1 MKRVAIVDL
10 LLRWP
15 PDGGA
20 YVDLHENATRLAQTC
35 DVRLLVATIPTL
47 TARWPRLRLG
57 LDRTKFFLRGRLRP
71 EPPFAVE
78 RIPFAATEYR
88 PEHVVRAFRGALERF
103 RPDHVLVANGWQM
116 KPLVALGL
124 RDFAPQLRLYSYE
137 GLCLRAGTAFRHGAP
152 CAVDALDGS
161 PRSYLTCLGCA
172 AAFHAGYPSPA
183 WLHELVASGALWPG
197 YPDRVREA
205 LQAAARVIVYSDAH
219 ATRVRPYARAVAVVP
234 HGVAR
239 DAYRPVP
246 PPAAPPVR
254 FLASGRLEQPE
265 KGGAT
270 LLAAAR
276 RLARRRRDFE
286 VWLTTSRAPREPF
299 VRVVGWRR
307 PAALPELYGQV
318 HAVIVPSVWAEPF
331 GIVAV
336 EGMMAGRPVIAS
348 AVGGLPGIV
357 RDGET
362 GLLVPPGDSAA
373 LARAMEALLDDPA
386 LRDRLG
392 RAARTHA
399 ARCFDLDDVH
409 ERAVRP
415 LFA

>member
-20 YVDLHENATRLAQTC
+20 YVDLYENATRLARTC

-47 TARWPRLRLG
+47 TPRWPALRLG
-57 LDRTKFFLRGRLRP
+57 LDRTKFFLRGRLEP
-71 EPPFAVE
+71 EPPFGVE
-78 RIPFAATEYR
+78 RLPFAASEYR
-88 PEHVVRAFRGALERF
+88 PDAVVRAFRTSLERF

-116 KPLVALGL
+116 KPLLLLGL
-124 RDFAPQLRLYSYE
+124 REFAPILRLYSYE
-137 GLCLRAGTAFRHGAP
+137 GLCLRAGTAFRGGAA
-152 CAVDALDGS
+152 CDVDFLDGRPGS
-161 PRSYLTCLGCA
+161 WLTCLACA

-183 WLHELVASGALWPG
+183 WLHELAASGALLPG
-197 YPDRVREA
+197 YPDRVRAA
-205 LQAAARVIVYSDAH
+205 LAAASQVVVYSEAH
-219 ATRVRPYARAVAVVP
+219 GARVRPHARRVTVVP
-234 HGVAR
+234 HGVRRA
-239 DAYRPVP
+239 AFAVTP

-254 FLASGRLEQPE
+254 FLASGRFDHAE

-270 LLAAAR
+270 LLAACR
-276 RLARRRRDFE
+276 QLARRRRDFE
-286 VWLTTSRAPREPF
+286 LWVTTPRPPRDPF
-299 VRVVGWRR
+299 VRSVGWRR
-307 PAALPELYGQV
+307 PEELPALYGQV
-318 HAVIVPSVWAEPF
+318 HVVVVPSRWAEPF

-348 AVGGLPGIV
+348 AVGGLPDIV
-357 RDGET
+357 TDDEA

-373 LARAMEALLDDPA
+373 LACAMEALLDDPA
-386 LRDRLG
+386 RRRRLG
-392 RAARTHA
+392 RAARTRA
-399 ARCFDLDDVH
+399 ARCFDLDLVH